1 MDEEEQAKKRKTKEK
16 QKQLADQAI
25 DERNAVEAAQKR
37 KETSTEKPHPPRKA
51 NEQKRRK
58 TKISQEEQEKIDEKV
73 KQEVDTLI
81 NELETSLNKDIDA
94 LKN

>member
-51 NEQKRRK
+51 NE
-58 TKISQEEQEKIDEKV
+58 
-73 KQEVDTLI
+73 
-81 NELETSLNKDIDA
+81 
-94 LKN
+94 